1 MFNNRWK
8 KNLILSFLFIL
19 VFLSTI
25 SLNIFLPKKPA
36 FAIQESEWDKLLE
49 TQAVQEIVNR
59 IEQTW
64 EKAYENYF
72 GANLSSF
79 TLTAETI
86 AKQLYLWQFQID
98 KNPAVVWVWP
108 RKKQIQLVLITA
120 NQIPVIYSITDAERK
135 TVLNTVKMLAGEI
148 IDPRMRHTE
157 SYLKPAQKLYRW
169 IVTPIE
175 SELEKQKVDTII
187 FCLGPGLRSLPLSA
201 LHDGKKFLIEKYSVA
216 LIPAF
221 NMIETE
227 YNPRKNMQVLAMGA
241 SEFIDHQSLPAVPT
255 ELKEITQKLW
265 QGEAFINQD
274 FTVENL
280 QEQRQKQKFGI
291 IHLATHAE
299 FRSGQ
304 PSNSYIQF
312 WHKEKLELDD
322 IRNLKWHQPKVEL
335 LVLSA
340 CKTAVGDQQAE
351 LGFAGLTVQAG
362 VKSALASLWYV
373 SDVGTLALMNEFY
386 QNFQKILLKAEA
398 LRQAQIAML
407 KGKVSLKKGELY
419 GSNSRVKLPQEL
431 AEYTDENL
439 SHPYYWAAFTII
451 GNAW

>member
-1 MFNNRWK
+1 MSKNRWK
-8 KNLILSFLFIL
+8 KNIILSFLFIL
-19 VFLSTI
+19 VCLSTI
-25 SLNIFLPKKPA
+25 TLNIILPNQLA

-49 TQAVQEIVNR
+49 NQAVKEIVNR

-79 TLTAETI
+79 TVNAETI
-86 AKQLYLWQFQID
+86 AKQLYLWQSQTE

-108 RKKQIQLVLITA
+108 RKKQIQLILITP
-120 NQIPVIYSITDAERK
+120 NQIPVIYTIPDGEQNA
-135 TVLNTVKMLAGEI
+135 VLNTAKILAGEI
-148 IDPRMRHTE
+148 TDSRMRHTE

-169 IVTPIE
+169 IVAPIE
-175 SELEKQKVDTII
+175 SELEKQKVDTIL
-187 FCLGPGLRSLPLSA
+187 FCLGPGLRSLALSA
-201 LHDGKKFLIEKYSVA
+201 LHDGEKFLIEKYSIA
-216 LIPAF
+216 MIPAF

-227 YNPRKNMQVLAMGA
+227 YNQRKNMQVLAMGA
-241 SEFIDHQSLPAVPT
+241 SEFIDHQSLPAVPI
-255 ELKEITQKLW
+255 ELKQITQKLW

-274 FTVENL
+274 FTIENL
-280 QEQRQKQKFGI
+280 QQQRQKQKFGI

-299 FRSGQ
+299 FRSGK

-312 WHKEKLELDD
+312 WQKEKLELDD
-322 IRNLKWHQPKVEL
+322 IRHLKWHQPKVEL

-340 CKTAVGDQQAE
+340 CKTAVGDRQAE
-351 LGFAGLTVQAG
+351 LGFAGLAVQAG

-398 LRQAQIAML
+398 LRQTQIAML
-407 KGKVSLKKGELY
+407 EGKVSLKKGKLY
-419 GSNSRVKLPQEL
+419 GSNTRVKLPQEL
-431 AEYTDENL
+431 AEYKDENL

-451 GNAW
+451 GNPW

>member
-1 MFNNRWK
+1 MFNKRWK
-8 KNLILSFLFIL
+8 KNLILLLLFIL
-19 VFLSTI
+19 ICI
-25 SLNIFLPKKPA
+25 SSITLNILLQKQPA
-36 FAIQESEWDKLLE
+36 FALQESEWDTLLE
-49 TQAVQEIVNR
+49 DRAVKEVVNR

-72 GANLSSF
+72 GVNLSDF

-86 AKQLYLWQFQID
+86 AKQLDLWQSQTD

-108 RKKQIQLVLITA
+108 REKTIQLVLITP
-120 NQIPVIYSITDAERK
+120 NQIPVIYSVTDKERK
-135 TVLNTVKMLAGEI
+135 TVLNTAKILAGEI
-148 IDPRMRHTE
+148 IDPRGRHTN
-157 SYLKPAQKLYRW
+157 SYLKPAQQIYQW
-169 IVTPIE
+169 IVAPIE
-175 SELEKQKVDTII
+175 SELEKQKVDTIL
-187 FCLGPGLRSLPLSA
+187 FCLGPGLRSLALSA
-201 LHDGKKFLIEKYSVA
+201 LHDGEKFLIEKYSIA

-227 YNPRKNMQVLAMGA
+227 YNPNKNMQVLGMGA
-241 SEFIDHQSLPAVPT
+241 SEFIDHQSLPAVPI
-255 ELKEITQKLW
+255 ELKQITQEFFPGK
-265 QGEAFINQD
+265 AFINQD
-274 FTVENL
+274 FTVKNL
-280 QEQRQKQKFGI
+280 QYQRQKHKFGI

-299 FRSGQ
+299 FKSGK

-312 WHKEKLELDD
+312 WNQEKLDLDD
-322 IRNLKWHQPKVEL
+322 IRNLKLHQPKVEL

-340 CKTAVGDQQAE
+340 CKTAVGDRQAE
-351 LGFAGLTVQAG
+351 LGFAGLAVQAG

-386 QNFQKILLKAEA
+386 QHFKQIPLKGEA

-407 KGKVSLKKGELY
+407 KGKVNLKKGELH
-419 GSNSRVKLPQEL
+419 GSGSSVKLPQEL
-431 AEYTDENL
+431 AEYRNENL